1 VHEEEDFG
9 FVFDC
14 AFAVYR
20 YNGSGSGK
28 NLILSIEGFQNM
40 LSKTAN
46 RLFLMIWK

>member
-1 VHEEEDFG
+1 MKLEEAAAWVRRIRKGGVHEEEDFG

-28 NLILSIEGFQNM
+28 KSH
-40 LSKTAN
+40 T
-46 RLFLMIWK
+46 